1 MDSNVEC
8 DVHLFVLL
16 WRNYAVMKVW
26 ELMSSSWKFIKCERL
41 HACCHLAANML
52 KFGALSAA
60 DRRKERI
67 HSVPKQTLL
76 LCMSLFTQ
84 KFISRLNGPRKERLW
99 TPIYSCAIQPCILL
113 LAWNQGATAFLLSLE
128 EEWMSFAPSSR
139 IVAVASH
146 LHAMRFDADASNFLF
161 LFVLWLMLTSWS
173 SSVNSL
179 CNLNRLVSI

>member
-1 MDSNVEC
+1 MWKASRLLPFGGEHAKIWRAVSSRSEKREDSFRAKT
-8 DVHLFVLL
+8 DALIVHV
-16 WRNYAVMKVW
+16 
-26 ELMSSSWKFIKCERL
+26 I
-41 HACCHLAANML
+41 
-52 KFGALSAA
+52 
-60 DRRKERI
+60 I
-67 HSVPKQTLL
+67 HIL
-76 LCMSLFTQ
+76 
-84 KFISRLNGPRKERLW
+84 RLNGPRKECLW
-99 TPIYSCAIQPCILL
+99 TPIYNCAIQPCILL